1 MLCMRLCLVTH
12 VRLAEVRKKRHYHCV
27 CQLSTSTLLTKRNIS
42 CAHFLKHFLQTVF
55 KFVLYFHDEGAR
67 MRIVS
72 RASNVDICLNSDKS
86 RLRGYK
92 IHNVATSSWTSCC
105 TYLVF
110 STEDGHGLRA
120 AEGGAAP
127 HLLPAPA
134 PWPRLR
140 GEDLQTLARPQQRR
154 APASEDR

>member
-67 MRIVS
+67 MHIVA

-92 IHNVATSSWTSCC
+92 IHNVAQ
-105 TYLVF
+105 
-110 STEDGHGLRA
+110 A
-120 AEGGAAP
+120 AE
-127 HLLPAPA
+127 H
-134 PWPRLR
+134 RVVHI
-140 GEDLQTLARPQQRR
+140 
-154 APASEDR
+154 